1 MRERRPGVWELI
13 VQLPRD
19 PTSAR
24 AGQLSRTV
32 HGTKREAQR
41 ALAGFIGE
49 VSAGKVTST
58 AMPLSELLA
67 RWLDHVSEQLSP
79 TTVREYRRLVRTMID
94 PDLGKLP
101 LRRVTTQRIDAYYA
115 SLARERGLSP
125 ASIRHVHAVLR
136 GALGQAVR
144 WGWISSNAAASAS
157 PPKLRRREIIPPAM
171 QSTRELLEAADD
183 YSPEFGAVLRVLV
196 ATGARRGEVCGLRW
210 SDIDLPAST
219 VTIRRSVAS
228 VAGGTVVKE
237 TKTHAARRISVD
249 AETLDTLARHQAR
262 MQHLAEACA
271 LDFDTN
277 GFVFTMSADGSQP
290 LHPDTITKVFRRLC
304 QRAGLDGVR
313 LHDLRHL
320 HATQLLAA
328 GVPVRTVSGRLG
340 HANAATTLNVYAHFL
355 EASDRQAAD
364 VIAGLLNTPTPVR
377 SWRRARSSR
386 AATPRPTTMCRS
398 RSTAVARHSGEGD
411 RLPPRDQRAT
421 CRRGSA

>member
-1 MRERRPGVWELI
+1 MRGSMRERRPGVWELI

-41 ALAGFIGE
+41 ALAGLIGE

-58 AMPLSELLA
+58 ATPLSELLA

-79 TTVREYRRLVRTMID
+79 TTVREYRRLVRTMLD

-157 PPKLRRREIIPPAM
+157 PPKLRRREITPPAM
-171 QSTRELLEAADD
+171 HVHTRAVGGGRRRTHR
-183 YSPEFGAVLRVLV
+183 EFGAVLRVLV

-210 SDIDLPAST
+210 SDVDLPAST

-237 TKTHAARRISVD
+237 TKTHAARRIAVD
-249 AETLDTLARHQAR
+249 AETLDTLARHRDAHAAPGRGVRAR
-262 MQHLAEACA
+262 LRPERLRVHVVGGRLAAA
-271 LDFDTN
+271 APRHHHQR
-277 GFVFTMSADGSQP
+277 VPDGS
-290 LHPDTITKVFRRLC
+290 
-304 QRAGLDGVR
+304 AG
-313 LHDLRHL
+313 
-320 HATQLLAA
+320 APA
-328 GVPVRTVSGRLG
+328 
-340 HANAATTLNVYAHFL
+340 
-355 EASDRQAAD
+355 
-364 VIAGLLNTPTPVR
+364 
-377 SWRRARSSR
+377 
-386 AATPRPTTMCRS
+386 
-398 RSTAVARHSGEGD
+398 STASGCTTFATST
-411 RLPPRDQRAT
+411 PPSCSPPASRCGR
-421 CRRGSA
+421 